1 MQATEEENKMVT
13 FNTAELRT
21 TKHMRLIR
29 AKDTEGTVRFYNAT
43 GCNQAE
49 TVTLLRAALSGAET
63 KDEIT
68 NERHKELCNKWWTEA
83 EEDPEIEF
91 KS

>member
-1 MQATEEENKMVT
+1 MQATEEENKMGI
-13 FNTAELRT
+13 FNTVELRSM
-21 TKHMRLIR
+21 KHMRLIR
-29 AKDTEGTVRFYNAT
+29 AKDTNGIVRFYNAT

-49 TVTLLRAALSGAET
+49 TITLLRVALSGAET

-68 NERHKELCNKWWTEA
+68 NERHKELCHLWWAEA
-83 EEDPEIEF
+83 EEDTEIKF